1 MTICAVFHA
10 ASSLWISLFFSSD
23 SQGILGESNHIMQF
37 ELETLLDLYSQL
49 DSRIDETER
58 LIVEL
63 IKDID
68 PPLLSIKGVGEITAA
83 VIYAEYG
90 DISNF
95 FSG

>member
-1 MTICAVFHA
+1 
-10 ASSLWISLFFSSD
+10 
-23 SQGILGESNHIMQF
+23 MQF